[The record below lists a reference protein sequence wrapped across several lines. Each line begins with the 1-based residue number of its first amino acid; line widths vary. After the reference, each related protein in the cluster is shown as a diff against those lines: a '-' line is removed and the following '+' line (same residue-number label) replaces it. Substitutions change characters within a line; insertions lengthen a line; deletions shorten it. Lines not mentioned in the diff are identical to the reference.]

1 MTCGA
6 ARYTSSLALGAAL
19 LASAAHGLAQAPA
32 APPPAPA
39 RPAQP
44 APAAAAPAPAAPL
57 PPAPAPGPAAAVTP
71 PPATPSPS
79 GAPEIAPEPPPV
91 LDAQPTVAPPPP
103 EPPTLAAPPLAEP
116 PPLPVP
122 PPLPPS
128 EDIPWY
134 ETIQFAA
141 FADGY
146 FGLDFNFPKAP
157 GQARVNPIRAYD
169 NHNGF
174 SLSWV
179 GLDIQ
184 KTAEPVGGTLSLR
197 FGPTAQRLADACADG
212 DTCDGSSSIALSFVK
227 QAFAS
232 WKPGGAG
239 SSVTLDFGKFDTPYG
254 VEVAESQFN
263 INYTRGVLYW
273 LGQPAYHTGLRV
285 GIDASRNFNLKL
297 LAVNGWNRSIDN
309 NSGKSFGL
317 QGTLRLP
324 KAAVPEEDMLTVALG
339 YMVGPEHGDSAV
351 IDCGPGTSFDP
362 DTNPDTGCV
371 ADASSAGGRGVVDR
385 GSSNSKGLRHFVD
398 LALVAQPT
406 DELKLLLNGSLGIDN
421 VRDGA
426 DIGSFVSK
434 TWYGI
439 MGGARLAVAPQ
450 FGVGGRVEYYG
461 DPDGYTTGEGITLGQ
476 DVRYVTGTLTLDYAP
491 TEHMILFLDG
501 RLDWASKQVFPK
513 SAHDHDVGTDVS
525 ATLGAVVTTN

>member
-1 MTCGA
+1 
-6 ARYTSSLALGAAL
+6 
-19 LASAAHGLAQAPA
+19 
-32 APPPAPA
+32 
-39 RPAQP
+39 
-44 APAAAAPAPAAPL
+44 
-57 PPAPAPGPAAAVTP
+57 
-71 PPATPSPS
+71 
-79 GAPEIAPEPPPV
+79 
-91 LDAQPTVAPPPP
+91 
-103 EPPTLAAPPLAEP
+103 
-116 PPLPVP
+116 
-122 PPLPPS
+122 LPPS

-134 ETIQFAA
+134 ESISFAA

-169 NHNGF
+169 RNTGF

-179 GLDIQ
+179 GLDVQ
-184 KTAEPVGGTLSLR
+184 KAAEPVGGAISLR
-197 FGPTAQRLADACADG
+197 FGPTAQRLASDACIDG
-212 DTCDGSSSIALSFVK
+212 DTCDGSSSIGLSFVK

-232 WKPGGAG
+232 WKPGGTG

-254 VEVAESQFN
+254 AEVAESQYN
-263 INYTRGVLYW
+263 INYTRGALYW

-297 LAVNGWNRSIDN
+297 LAVNGWNRTVDN
-309 NSGKSFGL
+309 NSGKTFGL
-317 QGTLRLP
+317 QGTLRVP
-324 KAAVPEEDMLTVALG
+324 KAAAPDEDMLSVALG
-339 YMVGPEHGDSAV
+339 YMVGPEHGDSTTIV
-351 IDCGPGTSFDP
+351 CGPGTSFDP

-371 ADASSAGGRGVVDR
+371 PDMGSPGGSGVVDR
-385 GSSNSKGLRHFVD
+385 GSANSKGLRHFLD
-398 LALVAQPT
+398 LTLVAQPT
-406 DELKLLLNGSLGIDN
+406 DTLKLLLNGSLGIDK

-439 MGGARLAVAPQ
+439 MAGARVSVAPQ
-450 FGVGGRVEYYG
+450 FGLAGRVEYYG
-461 DPDGYTTGEGITLGQ
+461 DPDGFTTGEAITLGQ
-476 DVRYVTGTLTLDYAP
+476 DLRYVTGTLTVDYAP